1 MTKKGGLTVNM
12 VGIHSTVEKRAKR
25 MPDPTAVTTKRE
37 KILFSN
43 TKLFMCTYL
52 PLFSPST
59 VSPIKAVKK
68 LSLQKFIML
77 NNWVSVRI
85 VENPQKYESSNPSNK
100 GHRRQVRECALSSNL
115 LYFDYIFVVYFDQ
128 HLCLHGR
135 KR

>member
-68 LSLQKFIML
+68 TF
-77 NNWVSVRI
+77 
-85 VENPQKYESSNPSNK
+85 SSKIYYAQQLGVCMN
-100 GHRRQVRECALSSNL
+100 RRKSPRV
-115 LYFDYIFVVYFDQ
+115 
-128 HLCLHGR
+128 
-135 KR
+135 